1 MFGLY
6 PKKGAIAAGSDAD
19 ILVYD
24 PNRKRT
30 ISAAT
35 HHMDVDYSIF
45 EGFVVQ
51 GASDVVMSRGTV
63 VVRNGAWLGPAGHGR
78 FLPRGVTDHA
88 RIS

>member
-1 MFGLY
+1 
-6 PKKGAIAAGSDAD
+6 
-19 ILVYD
+19 LVYD

-30 ISAAT
+30 ISATT

-63 VVRNGAWLGPAGHGR
+63 VVRDGAWVGPAGHGQ
-78 FLPRGVTDHA
+78 FIKRGPADYA
-88 RIS
+88 RLA